1 MIIRIYIIFKVLK
14 IRGKFLIFIIL
25 EVGNCDEINLVSS
38 LDEAKNIETN
48 TILKENENIK
58 IIFLNSNYYYEFKNI
73 KR

>member
-48 TILKENENIK
+48 TILKENDIK